1 MIFIQQKKETARFIA
16 RKLRRYAGGTSKPT
30 TLLVRFG
37 DSDHP
42 GKLSDGSEHTLVE
55 LQTELTKV
63 LLWTEEI
70 PCWLWVAQNG
80 SHPLVPKAIHFL
92 HRLDCFTGVYTDGT
106 SIDMDIA
113 HSWIDAGLQKVCVG
127 LGGLSNAVHHFA
139 INGDVAE
146 ATNAVRIL
154 LAAKREKGAT
164 LDIDI
169 CVPWTEKAASE
180 IDSIL
185 SWAKEL
191 RVDGVQIVEP
201 FSNTPLGSLR
211 VLEKYT
217 QYRHPRLSA
226 ETLQGRVK
234 RQLPHNKLQR
244 LLQEKHAFAVST
256 DPQRI
261 ELLINKGIV
270 LGSSVQSKAQF

>member
-16 RKLRRYAGGTSKPT
+16 RKLRRYTGGTSKPT
-30 TLLVRFG
+30 VLLVRFG

-42 GKLSDGSEHTLVE
+42 GKLSDASQYTLVE
-55 LQTELTKV
+55 LQTELTKI

-80 SHPLVPKAIHFL
+80 FHPLVPKAIHFL

-113 HSWIDAGLQKVCVG
+113 HSWIDAGLRKVCVG
-127 LGGLSNAVHHFA
+127 LGGLSNAVHHFS

-154 LAAKREKGAT
+154 LAAKREKAAS
-164 LDIDI
+164 LEIDI
-169 CVPWTEKAASE
+169 CVPWTEKVPAE

-191 RVDGVQIVEP
+191 GVDGVQIVKP

-211 VLEKYT
+211 ALEKYT

-226 ETLQGRVK
+226 ETLLGRAK

-244 LLQEKHAFAVST
+244 LLQGKNAFVVST
-256 DPQRI
+256 DPQRV
-261 ELLINKGIV
+261 ELSIDKNIV
-270 LGSSVQSKAQF
+270 LGSSVQPTAQF